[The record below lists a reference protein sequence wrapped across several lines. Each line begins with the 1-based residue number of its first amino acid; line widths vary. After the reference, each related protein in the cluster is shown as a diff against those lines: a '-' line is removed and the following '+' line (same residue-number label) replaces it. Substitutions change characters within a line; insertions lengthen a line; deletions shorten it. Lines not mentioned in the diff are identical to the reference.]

1 MSLLKDKKRIHF
13 IGIGGIGMSGIAQIL
28 AKKGFQISG
37 SDIKSSDIIEGLK
50 LLGIKVFLS
59 HSFLNIQEV
68 DLVVYSSAIGP
79 DNPEL
84 IAARERGIP
93 IVKRARLLAELLDE
107 KKGIAISGAH
117 GKTTTASLISL
128 LLNEALLNPTVSVG
142 GVVKN
147 FSSNALSGSG
157 DFFVI
162 EADESDGSFLYYKP
176 LYSVITNIDREHL
189 DYYRNI
195 DEIIEAYLKFA
206 NNTKENGKLICFG
219 QNEYINKMLELTDKE
234 RLTYGMDK
242 ACDIYATDMVIERY
256 GSNFECHFKGSL
268 LGRFALSIPGKHN
281 ILNSLAAVGIGM
293 ELGIDLNLIKST
305 LLKFEGSERRFQVKL
320 QLNDIIVIDDYA
332 HHPTEIETTLRILD
346 TWQKKRLVV
355 VFQPHR
361 FSRTKF
367 LREEFGK
374 CFKGAD
380 LIIITEIY
388 PAGEKPLPGISAE
401 SIIQSLKENGYANS
415 LFVPKQE
422 LLSVLLDMVRS
433 GDIIL
438 ILGAGDI
445 GRFSSELS
453 ETIRKIKYPLDRV

>member
-1 MSLLKDKKRIHF
+1 MSLLRDKKRIHF

-28 AKKGFQISG
+28 AKKGFQVSG
-37 SDIKSSDIIEGLK
+37 SDIRNSNIIESLK
-50 LLGIKVFLS
+50 LLGIRIFLT

-84 IAARERGIP
+84 IAAREKNIP
-93 IVKRARLLAELLDE
+93 IVKRARLLAELLNE

-117 GKTTTASLISL
+117 GKTTTTSLISL
-128 LLNEALLNPTVSVG
+128 LLNEASLNPTVSVG

-147 FSSNALSGSG
+147 FSSNALLGSG

-162 EADESDGSFLYYKP
+162 EADESDGSFLYYNP

-189 DYYRNI
+189 DYYRNT
-195 DEIIEAYLKFA
+195 DEIIDAYLRFA
-206 NNTKENGKLICFG
+206 NNIKEGGKLICFG
-219 QNEYINKMLELTDKE
+219 QNEYINRLLKLTDKE

-242 ACDIYATDMVIERY
+242 TCDIYATDIVLERY
-256 GSNFECHFKGSL
+256 GSNFECHFKGSM
-268 LGRFALSIPGKHN
+268 LGRFALSIPGAHN
-281 ILNSLAAVGIGM
+281 ILNSLAAIGIAA
-293 ELGIDLNLIKST
+293 ELGIDLNIVKGS
-305 LLKFEGSERRFQVKL
+305 LLKFEGSERRFQIKL
-320 QLNDIIVIDDYA
+320 ELDDIVVIDDYA
-332 HHPTEIETTLRILD
+332 HHPTEIETTIRILD
-346 TWQKKRLVV
+346 KWQKKRLLV

-361 FSRTKF
+361 FTRTKF

-380 LIIITEIY
+380 LIIVTEIY

-401 SIIQSLKENGYANS
+401 SIIQSLKENGYSNS

-422 LLSVLLDMVRS
+422 LLSVLLDMVQS
-433 GDIIL
+433 GDVIL

-445 GRFSSELS
+445 GKFSGELS
-453 ETIRKIKYPLDRV
+453 ETIRKIKYPLDRI